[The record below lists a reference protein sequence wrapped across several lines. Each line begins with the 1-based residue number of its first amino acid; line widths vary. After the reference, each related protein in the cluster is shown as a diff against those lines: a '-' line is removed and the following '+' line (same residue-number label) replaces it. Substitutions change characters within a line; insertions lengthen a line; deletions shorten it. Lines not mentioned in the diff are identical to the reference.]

1 MEPGEGTE
9 GQVHV
14 EPMRQE
20 PTRAG
25 LKRQQ
30 RCEVTLGKLLWLD
43 EILAGRRRREVTL
56 AGRRRREVT
65 LAGRRRR
72 GVTLAGRR
80 RRGVTLAGRRRR
92 GVTLAGR
99 RRRG

>member
-1 MEPGEGTE
+1 MLHTHGTIQEGGGAEVETGEGTE

-25 LKRQQ
+25 RKRQQ
-30 RCEVTLGKLLWLD
+30 RGEVT
-43 EILAGRRRREVTL
+43 LAGRRRREVTL

-92 GVTLAGR
+92 
-99 RRRG
+99 

>member
-25 LKRQQ
+25 RKRQQ
-30 RCEVTLGKLLWLD
+30 RREVTLGKLLWRD
-43 EILAGRRRREVTL
+43 ETVGGDVR
-56 AGRRRREVT
+56 
-65 LAGRRRR
+65 
-72 GVTLAGRR
+72 
-80 RRGVTLAGRRRR
+80 
-92 GVTLAGR
+92 
-99 RRRG
+99 